1 MIRDLKITLFLAM
14 LAITAFSSAYATYR
28 VDRHVITT
36 LKRDNRELKA
46 VAADYTDVMHVASM
60 MSKAVR

>member
-1 MIRDLKITLFLAM
+1 M